1 MEDNIEVVYNH
12 EKRRLTI
19 KKDGDVVGGFCGKIA
34 TRMME
39 KIAMQNE
46 KITIEDGNVQVG
58 VQ

>member
-1 MEDNIEVVYNH
+1 MEQNIEVVYNH

-19 KKDGDVVGGFCGKIA
+19 IKAGEIVGGFCGNIA

-39 KIAMQNE
+39 KIAYHNA
-46 KITIEDGNVQVG
+46 KITVEDGNVQVG